1 MEARGG
7 GGRETGEER
16 GKRDGARGGGCG
28 NGLWNIV
35 RERDLKWWSGKI

>member
-7 GGRETGEER
+7 GRGEVR
-16 GKRDGARGGGCG
+16 GKRDGAREVGGG

-35 RERDLKWWSGKI
+35 RERDLKWKI